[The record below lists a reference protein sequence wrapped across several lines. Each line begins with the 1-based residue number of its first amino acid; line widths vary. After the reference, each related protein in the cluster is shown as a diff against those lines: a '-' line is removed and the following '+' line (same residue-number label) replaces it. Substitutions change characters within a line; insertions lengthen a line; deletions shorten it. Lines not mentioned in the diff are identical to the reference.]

1 MQIPTS
7 NTVDKVNPLVVSIG
21 KDGVIEAQGSTAQ
34 ILQKDIAACGP
45 TVIHI
50 VDNILLPFR
59 FDDTPKDAVSDTQV
73 PQKQPGRAP

>member
-7 NTVDKVNPLVVSIG
+7 NTVDKVNPLVVSIA
-21 KDGVIEAQGSTAQ
+21 KDGVIEAQGSAAR

-59 FDDTPKDAVSDTQV
+59 FDDSPKDAVSDTQV
-73 PQKQPGRAP
+73 PLQQSKRGP